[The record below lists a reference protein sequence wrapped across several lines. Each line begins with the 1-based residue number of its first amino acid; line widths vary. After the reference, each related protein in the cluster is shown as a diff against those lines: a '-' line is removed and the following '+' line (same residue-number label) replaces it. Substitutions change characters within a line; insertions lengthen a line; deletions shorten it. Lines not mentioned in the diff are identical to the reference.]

1 MTEKTARRGQN
12 RLPIP
17 AGDPTGDVGN
27 AKVINKF
34 GEMPHAL
41 NSI

>member
-1 MTEKTARRGQN
+1 MTKKTARRDQD
-12 RLPIP
+12 RLPE
-17 AGDPTGDVGN
+17 GDPTGDVGN
-27 AKVINKF
+27 AKVIRKF